1 MAILT
6 ITKDN
11 FSKEVMESTQ
21 PVLLDFWANWCGPC
35 RMLSPII
42 DEIGEETAGI
52 KVGKVNV
59 DEQRE
64 LAAQF
69 GVMSIP
75 TLVVIKNGK
84 AVKRADKGPHPIH
97 VGINVPPFAEKASGG
112 ILFCKHI
119 QSFPVDQ
126 LHAAAC

>member
-52 KVGKVNV
+52 EVGKVNV

-84 AVKRADKGPHPIH
+84 AVKRS
-97 VGINVPPFAEKASGG
+97 VGVQTKDRIRSMLA
-112 ILFCKHI
+112 
-119 QSFPVDQ
+119 
-126 LHAAAC
+126 

>member
-11 FSKEVMESTQ
+11 FSKEVMESAQ

-75 TLVVIKNGK
+75 SLFYMENGK
-84 AVKRADKGPHPIH
+84 VVRKTMGAMPKQQ
-97 VGINVPPFAEKASGG
+97 
-112 ILFCKHI
+112 ILKFIGK
-119 QSFPVDQ
+119 
-126 LHAAAC
+126 

>member
-11 FSKEVMESTQ
+11 FSKEVMESVQ

-59 DEQRE
+59 DEKRE

-84 AVKRADKGPHPIH
+84 AVKRS
-97 VGINVPPFAEKASGG
+97 VGVQTKDRIRSMLA
-112 ILFCKHI
+112 
-119 QSFPVDQ
+119 
-126 LHAAAC
+126 

>member
-75 TLVVIKNGK
+75 SLFYMENGK
-84 AVKRADKGPHPIH
+84 VVRKTMGAMPKQ
-97 VGINVPPFAEKASGG
+97 E
-112 ILFCKHI
+112 ILKFIGK
-119 QSFPVDQ
+119 
-126 LHAAAC
+126 